1 MASSSRSAPAP
12 AAVVAAAV
20 ATTRDKPVPDPVPGL
35 FADPPAIGEF
45 ASPYQLPL
53 ARTIYDPRVLALARC
68 GGLHLASRR
77 APAGLAFSRRW
88 LYAFAVAVGFM
99 PLLLPLALCLC
110 CCRWLYA
117 FAVVVGCMPLL
128 SPLAVC
134 LSVHPCFRRSEDIMP
149 RSVVLT
155 VMLLPWEGR

>member
-77 APAGLAFSRRW
+77 APAGLAFSHRW
-88 LYAFAVAVGFM
+88 LYAFAVAVS
-99 PLLLPLALCLC
+99 
-110 CCRWLYA
+110 
-117 FAVVVGCMPLL
+117 CMPIRPPVL
-128 SPLAVC
+128 SLQRGYRAARC
-134 LSVHPCFRRSEDIMP
+134 WFDCYAASVGRKMKEGDERARLDASITP
-149 RSVVLT
+149 RPT
-155 VMLLPWEGR
+155 FG